1 MEEST
6 EEQKKSFY
14 EQCYTNEQ
22 VSQLLKENN
31 INEVIFNDWIA
42 GQTGLLIVNN
52 GQAIFGYFKSDVNY
66 FITHA
71 KRGEVPVI
79 WD

>member
-14 EQCYTNEQ
+14 GQCYTEEQ
-22 VSQLLKENN
+22 VLQLLKENN
-31 INEVIFNDWIA
+31 INKVIFNDWIA
-42 GQTGLLIVNN
+42 GQTGLLIVSN
-52 GQAIFGYFKSDVNY
+52 GQTIFGYFKSDVDY
-66 FITHA
+66 FVTHT
-71 KRGEVPVI
+71 KKGKVPFI